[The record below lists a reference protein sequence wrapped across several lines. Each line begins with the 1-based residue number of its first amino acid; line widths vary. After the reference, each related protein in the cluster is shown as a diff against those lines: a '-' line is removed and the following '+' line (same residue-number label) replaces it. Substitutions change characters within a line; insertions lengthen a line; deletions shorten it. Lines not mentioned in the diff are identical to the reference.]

1 MSETVEEHGAK
12 CTRML
17 GVQALAYVVFIVVA
31 LVFSAMRGPMDGAS
45 SASVAVVAVVVLAVF
60 HVCWPFRAGMADRI
74 IGAVAGVLSLA
85 CVSTSFG
92 SMVVPANDAIMSN
105 ELTRNT

>member
-31 LVFSAMRGPMDGAS
+31 LVFSAMRGQWMGRLRQAS
-45 SASVAVVAVVVLAVF
+45 
-60 HVCWPFRAGMADRI
+60 R
-74 IGAVAGVLSLA
+74 
-85 CVSTSFG
+85 
-92 SMVVPANDAIMSN
+92 
-105 ELTRNT
+105 

>member
-45 SASVAVVAVVVLAVF
+45 SVSVAVVAVAVLL
-60 HVCWPFRAGMADRI
+60 P
-74 IGAVAGVLSLA
+74 A
-85 CVSTSFG
+85 CCHWHAFPHRLGRWSFPQT
-92 SMVVPANDAIMSN
+92 MR
-105 ELTRNT
+105 L